1 MREMGRGLAG
11 RSRQDEWVNA
21 RMSWV
26 SYGYVF
32 FFFFFQ
38 AEDGIRDYK
47 VTGVQTCALP
57 ICWSSSKVLLVVES
71 YLNIT
76 LIILETWEMHTDDD
90 TGKAYYFNSITKET
104 TWESPVIK
112 RRSNLSAKVSKF
124 HNKDVLCVPFFY
136 SITLCMLSKTLCG
149 GLICKSNSVV

>member
-1 MREMGRGLAG
+1 MISFQIWIAIKKTYKSWAQGPGIIT
-11 RSRQDEWVNA
+11 SRCY
-21 RMSWV
+21 S
-26 SYGYVF
+26 
-32 FFFFFQ
+32 
-38 AEDGIRDYK
+38 
-47 VTGVQTCALP
+47 P

-124 HNKDVLCVPFFY
+124 HNKDVLCVPFFILLP
-136 SITLCMLSKTLCG
+136 SACFPKPCVVVWFASPTLWCSPVNKFISKQEE
-149 GLICKSNSVV
+149 SAD